1 MPRKSLPRLS
11 AGFFLAASV
20 DPHLSLKDY
29 RINVNILWCEA
40 NQTGFGTITEF
51 VFMDFSLK
59 RVINI
64 LLTVVMTGTERWR

>member
-1 MPRKSLPRLS
+1 MPRKSLPKLS

-29 RINVNILWCEA
+29 RININILWCEA

-59 RVINI
+59 RIITI
-64 LLTVVMTGTERWR
+64 LSTVVVTEMKRWR